1 MTQPAA
7 SGRLAL
13 VTGASRGLGFAM
25 AAALGAKG
33 FHVLAVARNQG
44 GLEELDDRIKSQGGS
59 ATLAPMDLS
68 DPKAVEH
75 LAASVAARWGGLDL
89 WVHTAVHAAPL
100 TPTAHIDARDLA
112 KSLSGN
118 ITATAGLIAA
128 LSPLLGAR
136 RGTALFFDD
145 PRAGQKF
152 FGSYGAS
159 KAAQM
164 ALVRSWQTE
173 TLRVGPRVLIETPQP
188 MATATRARFFPG
200 EDRTPLATPEAE
212 AARILSHIAPI
223 ILA

>member
-1 MTQPAA
+1 MIEPAA

-13 VTGASRGLGFAM
+13 VTGASRGLGFAI
-25 AAALGAKG
+25 AAALGDKG
-33 FHVLAVARNQG
+33 FHLLAVARNQG
-44 GLEELDDRIKSQGGS
+44 GLEALDDRIKSQGGS

-100 TPTAHIDARDLA
+100 TPTAHIDAGDLA

-128 LSPLLGAR
+128 LSPLLGSR

-145 PRAGQKF
+145 PRGGQKF

-164 ALVRSWQTE
+164 ALVRSWQAE
-173 TLRVGPRVLIETPQP
+173 TLRTGPRVLIETPQP

-212 AARILSHIAPI
+212 ATRILDHISPI